1 MSRKLFMVVVPK
13 PVADWPVS
21 KDPGIR
27 SYYTW
32 TDQVAFVATSEG
44 VYPNDIAERMG
55 FNESNLGIAVS
66 VDMSLLAGWVPT
78 EVIQWFQENQK

>member
-1 MSRKLFMVVVPK
+1 MSRKLFMVVVPQ
-13 PVADWPVS
+13 PIADWPVR
-21 KDPGIR
+21 DLGIR
-27 SYYTW
+27 SHYIW

-55 FNESNLGIAVS
+55 FNESNLGIVVS
-66 VDMSLLAGWVPT
+66 VDMSLMAGWVPT